1 MKEQIALL
9 IALQAL
15 DSETVNIVA
24 KKQLL
29 PERIRLLEETYQKR
43 QSAVDEAKQTLED
56 LVKRHRDQEEKLKRG
71 AEGLK
76 KAKQRL
82 LDVKTNKEYQAILK
96 EMESLESSQGKIEDE
111 IISLLDQVDHQKVH
125 LQNVEKEFSTD
136 LTADEMERKE
146 LEGQLQSLD
155 GALIRFQK
163 KRQVLLEKLPGALVK
178 RYEMIRQKRNGLAV
192 ISVWKESCNGCHMN
206 IPPQMYIELQRSQ
219 ELRTC
224 PNCHRIIYWQSDA
237 VTGEP

>member
-15 DSETVNIVA
+15 DSETVHLLGR
-24 KKQLL
+24 KQTL
-29 PERIRLLEETYQKR
+29 PERIRELEEMQRRKQEAVDACGIALAELLKKR
-43 QSAVDEAKQTLED
+43 Q
-56 LVKRHRDQEEKLKRG
+56 DQEERLKRG

-96 EMESLESSQGKIEDE
+96 EMESIESLQGKTEDD
-111 IISLLDQVDHQKVH
+111 IISLLEQADRMRGDLKNGEEELSVSKKAFEE
-125 LQNVEKEFSTD
+125 EK
-136 LTADEMERKE
+136 RG
-146 LEGQLQSLD
+146 LENELQSLD
-155 GALIRFQK
+155 VELAR
-163 KRQVLLEKLPGALVK
+163 LEEQRRTLVAGLPADLVR
-178 RYEMIRQKRNGLAV
+178 RYETIRERRNGVAV
-192 ISVWKESCNGCHMN
+192 ISVWKEVCNGCHMN

-224 PNCHRIIYWQSDA
+224 PNCHRIIYWQNEA
-237 VTGEP
+237 AKGEP